1 MAMRLLRLMT
11 TPGDLLVSGWCGLV
25 NGLAAKGRDMA
36 DTIQD
41 DIEAIKHW
49 ASEAKAI
56 HADKGFQD
64 PQSIVRALE
73 HVAAALEKLSAKG

>member
-1 MAMRLLRLMT
+1 
-11 TPGDLLVSGWCGLV
+11 
-25 NGLAAKGRDMA
+25 MA

-49 ASEAKAI
+49 ASEAKAV

-73 HVAAALEKLSAKG
+73 HVAAALEKLSAKA

>member
-1 MAMRLLRLMT
+1 
-11 TPGDLLVSGWCGLV
+11 
-25 NGLAAKGRDMA
+25 MA

-49 ASEAKAI
+49 AEEAKAI
-56 HADKGFQD
+56 GKEGTFKD

-73 HVAAALEKLSAKG
+73 HVAAALEKLSAKA